1 MRNLKRLLAC
11 GMAAAMVMVS
21 ASVVSAETTD
31 GDKAK
36 IRFMVNGSAEELE
49 LYEKAV
55 TAFNEQS
62 ETTEV
67 ELIGVTG
74 DDYSVQLI
82 TQLQSNEAP
91 DVFYSEEGTYGEL
104 NNSEMLLDLTDYLS
118 AEDSAL
124 KLEDIPENILQ
135 NYTFGE
141 AVTGVPVDCNPEV
154 IYYNK
159 DLFESLDMKTPAD
172 YAAEGTWNFETFQAV
187 TEELTAAGK
196 IGFVWEN
203 WWGPAYSFLLSAG
216 DSFYTEDGGAAF
228 ETDRIYAGMEYL
240 DSNVKSGNFI
250 YAGSLESGES
260 ADTLFLAGDT
270 GMVYNGRWAVP
281 TYEEAPF
288 TYDVVNFPYYE
299 EPDQAVASMPATPM
313 VVSVNCEAPDNAWE
327 FVSFYCGAEGQRIR
341 MEGQGNAVPTIDG
354 LEDIVLTGHPENA
367 QAFLDAVDIAF
378 LYPQAENTHPGLTD
392 ALIAEI
398 DAMLA
403 GDQDSETTVQNMQ
416 AAAEELLAE

>member
-1 MRNLKRLLAC
+1 MKTITKLMIGC
-11 GMAAAMVMVS
+11 IAAAVLMS
-21 ASVVSAETTD
+21 SFTAFAGETTD
-31 GDKAK
+31 GEKVK

-49 LYEKAV
+49 IYDKAV

-62 ETTEV
+62 DTTEV

-104 NNSEMLLDLTDYLS
+104 NNSEMLLDLTPYLADENS
-118 AEDSAL
+118 LL
-124 KLEDIPENILQ
+124 KDEDIPENIKA

-159 DLFESLDMKTPAD
+159 ALFEELGLKSPAE
-172 YAAEGTWNFETFQAV
+172 YAEEGTWNFENFQKV
-187 TEELTAAGK
+187 TEELTEAGK

-228 ETDRIYAGMEYL
+228 ETDRIFAGMEYL
-240 DSNVKSGNFI
+240 DSNVKSGSFI

-281 TYEEAPF
+281 TYEEASF
-288 TYDVVNFPYYE
+288 EYDVVNFPYYE
-299 EPDQAVASMPATPM
+299 EPSQAVAAMPATPM
-313 VVSVNCEAPDNAWE
+313 VISVNCENPDNAWE
-327 FVSFYCGAEGQRIR
+327 FVSFYCGAEGQRLR

-354 LEDIVLTGHPENA
+354 LEDIVLTGHPANS

-392 ALIAEI
+392 ALITEI

-403 GDQDSETTVQNMQ
+403 GDQDSATTVSNMQ
-416 AAAEELLAE
+416 LQAEELLAE